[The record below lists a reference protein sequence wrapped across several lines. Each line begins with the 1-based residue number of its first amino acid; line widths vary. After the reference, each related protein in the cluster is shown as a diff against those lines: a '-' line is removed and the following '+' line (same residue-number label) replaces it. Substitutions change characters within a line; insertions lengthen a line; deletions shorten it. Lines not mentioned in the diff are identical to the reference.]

1 MAEPI
6 ITPGPVLI
14 ILPWIVAL
22 VCASFYLLIKERFS
36 NVAIEE
42 ESRRAIITTAF
53 FSLWTLIGFSYYLN
67 RSYASGQ
74 MQILFL
80 PLAVASASF
89 FGYLFNQNSELPWK
103 PRLNIKLS
111 TWKMSSIKRNSSY
124 LLISIIMSLPLSS
137 IIAFPNPAIE
147 IDRLTSSS
155 PDHVWP
161 KSLLV
166 KTTNEVLIGKKF
178 AQDNAVTISFFGASS
193 NYMKIATGIE
203 SANILNSPWDIPV
216 SSEAIEVGCSRIFNV
231 NSDILILGEEGPALF
246 RFKDSTLCDK
256 YSMYNIENIREFRA
270 ARKLP

>member
-1 MAEPI
+1 
-6 ITPGPVLI
+6 
-14 ILPWIVAL
+14 
-22 VCASFYLLIKERFS
+22 
-36 NVAIEE
+36 
-42 ESRRAIITTAF
+42 
-53 FSLWTLIGFSYYLN
+53 
-67 RSYASGQ
+67 

-161 KSLLV
+161 KPS
-166 KTTNEVLIGKKF
+166 NKK
-178 AQDNAVTISFFGASS
+178 SFSSFGVPSETVS
-193 NYMKIATGIE
+193 PDSYYGT
-203 SANILNSPWDIPV
+203 SANYVKLKYNLSSLSLFNSPFDLALSEEMVKQQCLYLNNLSYKNVILNNEGV
-216 SSEAIEVGCSRIFNV
+216 AISQAFES
-231 NSDILILGEEGPALF
+231 
-246 RFKDSTLCDK
+246 KTLCNVFTGDLIAK
-256 YSMYNIENIREFRA
+256 PYFIY
-270 ARKLP
+270 RK